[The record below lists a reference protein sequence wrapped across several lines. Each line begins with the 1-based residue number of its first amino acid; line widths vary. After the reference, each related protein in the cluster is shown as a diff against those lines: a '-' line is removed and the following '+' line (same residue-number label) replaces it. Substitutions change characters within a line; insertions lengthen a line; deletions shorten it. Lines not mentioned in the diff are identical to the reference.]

1 MLMVTLLVATTVAF
15 CQRDSSQGLPEIDR
29 VQSLQPAA
37 QMGPEISPGSRDGQ
51 GYPQRSSDH
60 DAWTVRVDV
69 WSSATSVDAKPKEA
83 DPATLSRGF
92 AGAALNAATS
102 LKFTERRIANSIK
115 MGFPLGE
122 FWIQTDFD
130 SIDDSL
136 RLAALSAS
144 NDADRQ
150 ALQQL
155 ETQTQHLRLWSDWLI
170 QQRKELRLADYYI
183 SPSPLDNDERF
194 LNTVACT
201 NFLMSMLAGGRLAE
215 NSSCQ

>member
-1 MLMVTLLVATTVAF
+1 MCAFLVATNVAF
-15 CQRDSSQGLPEIDR
+15 CQTNSSQGPPDIDR
-29 VQSLQPAA
+29 VQSSQQAA
-37 QMGPEISPGSRDGQ
+37 EMGPEIPPGSRDGQ
-51 GYPQRSSDH
+51 GYPQLSSDH
-60 DAWTVRVDV
+60 DAWKVRVDV
-69 WSSATSVDAKPKEA
+69 WSSSKAVDAKPKEA

-92 AGAALNAATS
+92 AGAALNAATR

-170 QQRKELRLADYYI
+170 QQRQELRLADYYI
-183 SPSPLDNDERF
+183 SSSPLDNDEKF
-194 LNTVACT
+194 QNTVACT
-201 NFLMSMLAGGRLAE
+201 NFLMSMLASGRLADE
-215 NSSCQ
+215 SSCH

>member
-1 MLMVTLLVATTVAF
+1 MLASTLLFATTIAF
-15 CQRDSSQGLPEIDR
+15 CQTDSSQGLPEIDR
-29 VQSLQPAA
+29 VQSLQRAA
-37 QMGPEISPGSRDGQ
+37 EMGPEIPLGSRDGQ
-51 GYPQRSSDH
+51 GHPQHSSDH
-60 DAWTVRVDV
+60 DTWTIRVDV

-92 AGAALNAATS
+92 ADAALNAATR

-136 RLAALSAS
+136 RLAALSAT

-150 ALQQL
+150 ALQRL
-155 ETQTQHLRLWSDWLI
+155 ETEIQHLRLWSDWLI
-170 QQRKELRLADYYI
+170 QQRRELRLADYYI
-183 SPSPLDNDERF
+183 SPSPLDNDEKF
-194 LNTVACT
+194 QNTVACT
-201 NFLMSMLAGGRLAE
+201 NFLMSMLASGRLAE
-215 NSSCQ
+215 DSSCQ

>member
-1 MLMVTLLVATTVAF
+1 MFTFLVATTVAF
-15 CQRDSSQGLPEIDR
+15 CQANSSQQSPEINR
-29 VQSLQPAA
+29 VQSLQRAA
-37 QMGPEISPGSRDGQ
+37 QMESEIPPGSRDGQ
-51 GYPQRSSDH
+51 GSPQPSSDH
-60 DAWTVRVDV
+60 NVWTVRVDV
-69 WSSATSVDAKPKEA
+69 WSSASSVDAKPKEA

-92 AGAALNAATS
+92 AGVALSAATR

-136 RLAALSAS
+136 GLAALSAT

-155 ETQTQHLRLWSDWLI
+155 ETQTQHLRRWSDWLI
-170 QQRKELRLADYYI
+170 QQRRELRLADYYT
-183 SPSPLDNDERF
+183 SPSPLDNDEKF
-194 LNTVACT
+194 QNTVACT
-201 NFLMSMLAGGRLAE
+201 NFLMSMLANGRLAE
-215 NSSCQ
+215 ESSCQ

>member
-1 MLMVTLLVATTVAF
+1 MLMFTLLVATTVAF
-15 CQRDSSQGLPEIDR
+15 CQTNSSQQSPEINR
-29 VQSLQPAA
+29 VQSLQRA
-37 QMGPEISPGSRDGQ
+37 GELEPEIPPGSRDGH

-69 WSSATSVDAKPKEA
+69 WSSATSVEAKPKEA
-83 DPATLSRGF
+83 DPATLSRSF
-92 AGAALNAATS
+92 AGAALNAATR

-136 RLAALSAS
+136 RLAALSAT

-155 ETQTQHLRLWSDWLI
+155 ETQTQHLRRWSDWLI
-170 QQRKELRLADYYI
+170 QQRRELRLADYYT
-183 SPSPLDNDERF
+183 SPSPLDNDEKF
-194 LNTVACT
+194 QNTVACT
-201 NFLMSMLAGGRLAE
+201 NFLMSMLANGRLAE
-215 NSSCQ
+215 ESSCQ

>member
-1 MLMVTLLVATTVAF
+1 MFALLVATTVAF
-15 CQRDSSQGLPEIDR
+15 CQTNSSQGLPDIDR
-29 VQSLQPAA
+29 VQSSQQAVE
-37 QMGPEISPGSRDGQ
+37 MGPEIPPGSRDGQ

-69 WSSATSVDAKPKEA
+69 WSSARSVDAKPQEA
-83 DPATLSRGF
+83 DPAKLSRGF
-92 AGAALNAATS
+92 ADAALNAATR

-150 ALQQL
+150 ALRQL

-170 QQRKELRLADYYI
+170 QQRQELRLADYYI
-183 SPSPLDNDERF
+183 SSSPLDHDEKF
-194 LNTVACT
+194 QNTVACT
-201 NFLMSMLAGGRLAE
+201 NFLMSMLSSGRLADE
-215 NSSCQ
+215 SSCH

>member
-1 MLMVTLLVATTVAF
+1 MFISLLATTAAF
-15 CQRDSSQGLPEIDR
+15 CQTEPSQGLAEVDR
-29 VQSLQPAA
+29 VQSLQRAA
-37 QMGPEISPGSRDGQ
+37 EPRPEVPPGSHDGQ
-51 GYPQRSSDH
+51 AYPQRSSDQ
-60 DAWTVRVDV
+60 DARTISVDV
-69 WSSATSVDAKPKEA
+69 WAPAPSADAKPKEA
-83 DPATLSRGF
+83 NPAMLSRGF
-92 AGAALNAATS
+92 AAAALNAATR

-136 RLAALSAS
+136 SQATLSAT

-155 ETQTQHLRLWSDWLI
+155 ETQTQHLRLWTDWLI
-170 QQRKELRLADYYI
+170 EQRRELRLADYYI
-183 SPSPLDNDERF
+183 SASPLDNDERF
-194 LNTVACT
+194 QNTVTCT
-201 NFLMSMLAGGRLAE
+201 NFLLSMLGSGRLAE